1 MIVPGSAFLRDRPAV
16 LKDTTAM
23 AESEGGLS
31 HQQGV
36 WAMKYVIG
44 FIVGVAL
51 TIGGAWFYDNAGAGV
66 ASPLVNWTTA
76 NDLVRTA
83 VDDVKVQFDRLVKQ
97 LGG

>member
-1 MIVPGSAFLRDRPAV
+1 
-16 LKDTTAM
+16 
-23 AESEGGLS
+23 
-31 HQQGV
+31 
-36 WAMKYVIG
+36 MKYVIG

-51 TIGGAWFYDNAGAGV
+51 TIGGAWVYDNAGSV

-76 NDLVRTA
+76 NNLVRTA